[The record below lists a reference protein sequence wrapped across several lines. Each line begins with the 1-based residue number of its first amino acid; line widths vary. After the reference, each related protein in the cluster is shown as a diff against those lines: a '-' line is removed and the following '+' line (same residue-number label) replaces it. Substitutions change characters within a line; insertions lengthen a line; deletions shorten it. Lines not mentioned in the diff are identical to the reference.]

1 MDTAV
6 LGLILG
12 QILGRWGNFFN
23 REAFG
28 GVASG
33 KNPFAMKIYFDS
45 HYSITQVR
53 IP

>member
-1 MDTAV
+1 MSMPRVMDTAV

-28 GVASG
+28 GLHQV
-33 KNPFAMKIYFDS
+33 KIHS
-45 HYSITQVR
+45 Q
-53 IP
+53 